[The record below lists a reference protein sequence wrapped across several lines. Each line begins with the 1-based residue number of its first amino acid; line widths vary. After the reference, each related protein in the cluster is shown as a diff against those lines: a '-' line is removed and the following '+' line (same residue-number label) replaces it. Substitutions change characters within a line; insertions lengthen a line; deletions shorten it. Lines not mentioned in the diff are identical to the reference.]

1 MTSLGYQL
9 SLSILGLRADR
20 NYEEAFTWLQK
31 AANFGDAEAM
41 KNLGK
46 LYENGW
52 GVPKDPIK
60 AKEYRVM
67 SLKSLGLP

>member
-9 SLSILGLRADR
+9 SSLSLGLRAYK

-31 AANFGDAEAM
+31 AANFGDGLAM
-41 KNLGK
+41 KYLSE

-52 GVPKDPIK
+52 GVLQDLVK

-67 SLKSLGLP
+67 SLKN